1 MKRLFKILKILALLV
16 IMINIYIFIVIIINL
31 WINDKIFK
39 SSLYLFLII
48 VNIWLAVKAN
58 RVLNDIALN
67 KGFKYGIF
75 YLLIGYVV
83 YLFSNF
89 ALCTIAIRIY

>member
-1 MKRLFKILKILALLV
+1 MKKLFKILKILALLG

-39 SSLYLFLII
+39 SILYLLLII

-83 YLFSNF
+83 YIFSNF
-89 ALCTIAIRIY
+89 ALCTIAFRID